1 MSIDDEVRETMR
13 ARVERIEASPDAWE
27 RISAGKPELHR
38 STRSRVWAGLVAA
51 AVALGGFAFVVV
63 AFGLTTSPPTP
74 LAAPQP
80 SSETFGFASSPGWYH
95 VATAASA
102 PESTANVAWASTI
115 PFDQADLDL
124 ARAHD
129 GVLGIWTEAEGT
141 MAALSGDD
149 ALIAVSVT
157 TNGERYPAQP
167 NVNYPAA
174 TSVEL
179 PGDPAFETTWEGH
192 RDSGIS
198 RVAFGVLVDGW
209 GVEVHAYFGS
219 DDPSPQV
226 LDAVNAQLAGLV
238 LPTPSSA
245 SDDRISAYEALI
257 RYLADRNLSGSI
269 YVSAD
274 LCSMLAHT
282 PGPSCSDRLTHAE
295 QRELAAR
302 LEDLGKVIFQTD
314 TDGRRNRL
322 PQILLGPIIE
332 ESDGLRIEGGSVCGG
347 LCGSG
352 AMYKLEPTDMGY
364 RVAGRDLSYG
374 TWIS

>member
-38 STRSRVWAGLVAA
+38 STRSRVLAGLVAA

-80 SSETFGFASSPGWYH
+80 WSETFGFASSPGWYH

-157 TNGERYPAQP
+157 TNGERYPAQT

-179 PGDPAFETTWEGH
+179 PGDPVFETAWEGH

-282 PGPSCSDRLTHAE
+282 PGPACSDRLTHAE

-364 RVAGRDLSYG
+364 RVAGKDLSYG